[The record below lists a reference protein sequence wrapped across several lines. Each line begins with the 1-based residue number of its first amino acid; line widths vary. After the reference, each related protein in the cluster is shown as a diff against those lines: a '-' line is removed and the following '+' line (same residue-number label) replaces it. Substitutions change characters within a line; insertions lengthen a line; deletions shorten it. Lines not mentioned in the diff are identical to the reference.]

1 MDVFLMHLLDCTY
14 GSLVALLAWSI
25 VGAGVL
31 YVACIVLVPV
41 AAIIRFVDHMQA
53 KDAIARHFGIKSSPI
68 SKDARKIRN
77 AEYQTK
83 VMAQQYKWIF
93 SKRGVLSLLIAG
105 AVLFGVVFLFTKSN
119 MNFRC

>member
-41 AAIIRFVDHMQA
+41 AAIIRFVDHMQV
-53 KDAIARHFGIKSSPI
+53 KDAIVRHFGIKSSPI
-68 SKDARKIRN
+68 SKDAHKIRN

-105 AVLFGVVFLFTKSN
+105 AVLFGLVFLFTKSN